1 MHTINTVHGPTPGVY
16 TMQQGPKRACAKT
29 TASGHDLVGRP
40 LFWPS
45 SLPHLRPVRRAGV
58 RQFLNIYHRLKDI
71 QQDDLLWGE
80 EVEYGILKVDRSKRR
95 VWLSLR
101 GKEVMESLIKK
112 EKDYTQR
119 KVDDNMRKAHERD
132 SVLKEKFWFRKH
144 LAPPLPSAAA
154 SEKPENPEAP
164 DKAFEGAQKAGFVAS
179 SSCQDH
185 IWQGTADEYELMSVE
200 EILNGK
206 GDYFLGL
213 IPLCHMYLDYI
224 GCDRETFRRVSLY
237 LDFIGRRG
245 SGETMT
251 TAAWMRKVVQ
261 QHPEYQQD
269 SVVTPSIAYDLMMEC
284 KRIGEGRLQCPDL
297 LGNVKIDPIFPGE
310 AYDVYLSGNKMGNR
324 ERAELL
330 RAYRRREPF
339 QTHKEGGKGRKDGAQ
354 KGKDGGD
361 GKGESES
368 HDEFFHY
375 KA

>member
-1 MHTINTVHGPTPGVY
+1 
-16 TMQQGPKRACAKT
+16 
-29 TASGHDLVGRP
+29 
-40 LFWPS
+40 
-45 SLPHLRPVRRAGV
+45 
-58 RQFLNIYHRLKDI
+58 
-71 QQDDLLWGE
+71 
-80 EVEYGILKVDRSKRR
+80 
-95 VWLSLR
+95 
-101 GKEVMESLIKK
+101 
-112 EKDYTQR
+112 
-119 KVDDNMRKAHERD
+119 MRKAHERD

-154 SEKPENPEAP
+154 SEKSEKPEPPENP

-324 ERAELL
+324 ERSELL

-339 QTHKEGGKGRKDGAQ
+339 QTHKEGGKGRKDGGPEREGRRGREGRERVSRRIFPLQ
-354 KGKDGGD
+354 GVSGGRKVLGYRLEGMKEDSSWRKKGKAEGVGVP
-361 GKGESES
+361 
-368 HDEFFHY
+368 
-375 KA
+375 